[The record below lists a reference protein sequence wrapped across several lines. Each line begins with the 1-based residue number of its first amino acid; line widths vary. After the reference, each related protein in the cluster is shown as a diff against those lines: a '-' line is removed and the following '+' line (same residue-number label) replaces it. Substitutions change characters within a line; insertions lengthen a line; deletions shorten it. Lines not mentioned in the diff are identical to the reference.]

1 MNQPRFTIDLYEH
14 EGLGLIIAC
23 PSGVNYTNQ
32 VAGYACL
39 HPELEGV
46 YVPLPASVCEKLDSH
61 FTGPKWSGHCYE
73 AIDEETADFV
83 DAILAELDLGFCLCV
98 DRDRFAES
106 WEAWIQVK
114 ISMNSVLWLGL
125 DEGTGVLTWE
135 NSD

>member
-1 MNQPRFTIDLYEH
+1 MNPIHFTVDLYEH

-23 PSGVNYTNQ
+23 LSGVNYTNQ

-46 YVPLPASVCEKLDSH
+46 YIPLPASGVGKLESY
-61 FTGPKWSGHCYE
+61 FTGPKWNGRCYE

-83 DAILAELDLGFCLCV
+83 DAILAELGLGSCLRV

-106 WEAWIQVK
+106 WEAWIRVK
-114 ISMNSVLWLGL
+114 VGMNSVHWLGL
-125 DEGTGVLTWE
+125 NQGDGVLTWE

>member
-1 MNQPRFTIDLYEH
+1 MNPPRFTIDLYEH

-23 PSGVNYTNQ
+23 PSGVSYTNQ
-32 VAGYACL
+32 VAGYACQ

-46 YVPLPASVCEKLDSH
+46 YVPLPASACEELYSY
-61 FTGPKWSGHCYE
+61 FTGPKWNGRCYN
-73 AIDEETADFV
+73 AIDEETASFV
-83 DAILAELDLGFCLCV
+83 DAILARLDLGCCLRV